1 MNNLE
6 KLRAYAVTINN
17 ACKTIQQYGKDSPQ
31 GRQATETILTYRQNF
46 TSALEAFTGS
56 EG

>member
-6 KLRAYAVTINN
+6 KLRAYAVMINN
-17 ACKTIQQYGKDSPQ
+17 ACKTIQQYGKDCPQ
-31 GRQATETILTYRQNF
+31 GRQATETVLTYRQNF
-46 TSALEAFTGS
+46 ISALEAFTEN